1 MPADSVGVVRDAG
14 DMTRRRVLAVL
25 VALVVVVAWHLSSA
39 PPLSSGAAA
48 LPLAAPPGAA
58 ADSLI
63 VEPDDGMS
71 SIDDLLASP
80 RRTLDLTMYELSDPT
95 AESLLAADVARGVRV
110 RVLLDG
116 GFQRSRNTPAYD
128 FLRGRGVQV
137 FWSSR
142 RYTVTHEKTFV
153 IDGSTAVVMSLNF
166 TAQYYATSRDVAV
179 VDRDRHDAAAIER
192 VFDADISGS
201 ATATPAADDLVW
213 SPGQS
218 AADLVALVRG
228 AQRSIDVESEE
239 LSSQPVVSALVAA
252 AGRGVRVSLAMTY
265 QHDWAANLHRLAAS
279 GARVS
284 VMRGETPL
292 YVHAKLLVIDAGTQH
307 GRGFVGSE
315 NLSDTSLLHDRELG
329 IVLVT
334 PSLVS
339 RLGALVDRDV
349 ADGEPWPP

>member
-1 MPADSVGVVRDAG
+1 VVLDAG
-14 DMTRRRVLAVL
+14 DMTHRRVLAV
-25 VALVVVVAWHLSSA
+25 VVVLVVVVAWHLSAA
-39 PPLSSGAAA
+39 PPVSSGGVAA

-58 ADSLI
+58 GDSLI

-71 SIDDLLASP
+71 GIDDLLASP

-128 FLRGRGVQV
+128 FLTGRGVQV
-137 FWSSR
+137 YWSSR
-142 RYTVTHEKTFV
+142 RYTVTHQKTIV

-179 VDRDRHDAAAIER
+179 VDRDRHDVAAIER
-192 VFDADISGS
+192 VFDADIRGS
-201 ATATPAADDLVW
+201 PTATPAADDLVW

-218 AADLVALVRG
+218 AADLVALVEG
-228 AQRSIDVESEE
+228 ARRSIDLESEE
-239 LSSQPVVSALVAA
+239 LSSEPVVAALAA
-252 AGRGVRVSLAMTY
+252 AARRGVSVRLAMTY
-265 QHDWAANLHRLAAS
+265 QSDWVANFDRLTAA
-279 GARVS
+279 GVRVS

-292 YVHAKLLVIDAGTQH
+292 YIHAKLLIVDAGTPH
-307 GRGFVGSE
+307 GRAFVGSE
-315 NLSDTSLLHDRELG
+315 NLSATSLLHDRELG
-329 IVLVT
+329 VVLVR

-339 RLGALVDRDV
+339 RLETLVDRDV
-349 ADGEPWPP
+349 ADGEPWPG